1 MPAHK
6 RGPWSQAEDQIL
18 LNLVHTQG
26 AHNWVRI
33 SSMIQTRSPKQC
45 RERYHQNLKP
55 NLNHEPISPEEGAM
69 IEQMVA
75 EMGKRWAEIARRL
88 RGRSD
93 NAVKNWWNGGQNRRR
108 RNQQRR
114 ADMDTRVQPHMASGN
129 QMMPQHAGMQDH
141 AMYYANQ
148 GMPQRTYYEQS
159 LPAIYHQQAHI
170 PPSIMVP
177 HIQSAPMN
185 RRFETPLPSPSA
197 YSQLSAEGAPSLVSD
212 SSAGSLRSPYP
223 INSPLDLPPLGQ
235 QQQQRT
241 PGMQQQQQQ
250 RLHVPGYQ
258 PSEDEYNVPTQIHM
272 AHDGM
277 KRPQMLQEAFNPYQ
291 MQAYR
296 NSNEFAAPQMQ
307 YSQHQSPL
315 PHIYAQLDQQQS
327 QQHAHTPTSMHFQHQ
342 PMSAVAAHHAQQQ
355 QQQQLQLPSF
365 SDMKPNNHGE
375 LRSPLASID
384 PSLEH
389 KAPERDQS
397 ESPKER
403 MRLSSMINA

>member
-6 RGPWSQAEDQIL
+6 RGPWSQAEDSVL

-55 NLNHEPISPEEGAM
+55 HLNHDPITPEEGAL

-88 RGRSD
+88 HGRSD

-114 ADMDTRVQPHMASGN
+114 AEMDSRPQGPMGTAN
-129 QMMPQHAGMQDH
+129 QMIAQHGGMPEH
-141 AMYYANQ
+141 AMYYQQ
-148 GMPQRTYYEQS
+148 GMAQRTYYEQQ
-159 LPAIYHQQAHI
+159 LPAIYQQQAHI
-170 PPSIMVP
+170 PQNLMVP
-177 HIQSAPMN
+177 HLQAAPMT

-197 YSQLSAEGAPSLVSD
+197 YSQLSAEGAPSLISD
-212 SSAGSLRSPYP
+212 SSAGSVRSPYP
-223 INSPLDLPPLGQ
+223 MNSPLDLPPLSA
-235 QQQQRT
+235 QRT
-241 PGMQQQQQQ
+241 PGMHNQ
-250 RLHVPGYQ
+250 RLGVPGYQ
-258 PSEDEYNVPTQIHM
+258 QEEDYNVPSQIHM
-272 AHDGM
+272 GHDGM
-277 KRPQMLQEAFNPYQ
+277 KRPQMLQEAFNPYS

-296 NSNEFAAPQMQ
+296 HSQEFAAPQVHSYQ
-307 YSQHQSPL
+307 QQSPL
-315 PHIYAQLDQQQS
+315 PHIYAQMDQQHGQHPPTTMAY
-327 QQHAHTPTSMHFQHQ
+327 QQH
-342 PMSAVAAHHAQQQ
+342 PMSAHAQHG
-355 QQQQLQLPSF
+355 QQLQLPSF
-365 SDMKPNNHGE
+365 GEMKPNHTGE

>member
-18 LNLVHTQG
+18 LSLVHTQG

-55 NLNHEPISPEEGAM
+55 NLNHDPITPEEGAL

-114 ADMDTRVQPHMASGN
+114 AEMESRSQGPMGSSN
-129 QMMPQHAGMQDH
+129 QMIAQHGGMPEH
-141 AMYYANQ
+141 MYYASQ

-159 LPAIYHQQAHI
+159 LPAIYQQQAHI

-177 HIQSAPMN
+177 HLQSAPMN

-197 YSQLSAEGAPSLVSD
+197 YSQLSNEGAPSLISD
-212 SSAGSLRSPYP
+212 SSTGSARSPYP
-223 INSPLDLPPLGQ
+223 LNSPLDLPPLSH
-235 QQQQRT
+235 QRT
-241 PGMQQQQQQ
+241 PGMQQQ
-250 RLHVPGYQ
+250 RLHVPGGYQ
-258 PSEDEYNVPTQIHM
+258 QSEDEYNVPTQIHM
-272 AHDGM
+272 GHDGM
-277 KRPQMLQEAFNPYQ
+277 KRPQMLQEAFNPYS

-296 NSNEFAAPQMQ
+296 NSNEFAAPQVQ
-307 YSQHQSPL
+307 YGQHQSPL
-315 PHIYAQLDQQQS
+315 PHIYAQLDQQN
-327 QQHAHTPTSMHFQHQ
+327 QHHNHTPTSMSYQHQ
-342 PMSAVAAHHAQQQ
+342 PMSASSHGM
-355 QQQQLQLPSF
+355 QLPSF
-365 SDMKPNNHGE
+365 NDMKSNSNV
-375 LRSPLASID
+375 D

-389 KAPERDQS
+389 KGVDRDQS
-397 ESPKER
+397 ESPKAP

>member
-6 RGPWSQAEDQIL
+6 RGPWSQAEDSFL
-18 LNLVHTQG
+18 LSLVHTQG

-114 ADMDTRVQPHMASGN
+114 TEMQTRDTVQMGGQQ
-129 QMMPQHAGMQDH
+129 QMMPQGHGMPDHSMYYTNSGMQ
-141 AMYYANQ
+141 Q
-148 GMPQRTYYEQS
+148 QRTYYEQQ
-159 LPAIYHQQAHI
+159 LPAIYQQQAHI
-170 PPSIMVP
+170 PPNIMVP
-177 HIQSAPMN
+177 HLNAPAM
-185 RRFETPLPSPSA
+185 RRGHSFETPLPSPSA
-197 YSQLSAEGAPSLVSD
+197 YSQLSADGAPSLISD
-212 SSAGSLRSPYP
+212 SSNGSQRSPYP
-223 INSPLDLPPLGQ
+223 ATSPLELPPLGGQ
-235 QQQQRT
+235 PEYQRRPQLT
-241 PGMQQQQQQ
+241 SSMSSS
-250 RLHVPGYQ
+250 RLNVPGYQ
-258 PSEDEYNVPTQIHM
+258 QSEEDFHAPTQIQM
-272 AHDGM
+272 RQDDGM
-277 KRPQMLQEAFNPYQ
+277 KRPQMLQEAFNPYP

-315 PHIYAQLDQQQS
+315 PHIYAQLDNQQQS
-327 QQHAHTPTSMHFQHQ
+327 QMMHTSM
-342 PMSAVAAHHAQQQ
+342 AYQQQ
-355 QQQQLQLPSF
+355 GMHATAHGHMALPSF
-365 SDMKPNNHGE
+365 SDPKHQHGE
-375 LRSPLASID
+375 LRSPMSGID

-389 KAPERDQS
+389 KASQREQTG
-397 ESPKER
+397 SPKER
-403 MRLSSMINA
+403 MPISAMINAQ